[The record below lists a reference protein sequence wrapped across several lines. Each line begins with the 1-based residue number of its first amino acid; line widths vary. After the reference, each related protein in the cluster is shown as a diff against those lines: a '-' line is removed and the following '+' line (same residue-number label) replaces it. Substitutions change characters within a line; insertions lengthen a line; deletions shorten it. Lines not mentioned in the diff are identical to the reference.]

1 MTSANPLVTAGII
14 GDIVDPF
21 SDGQFDV
28 KISYKSSVVS
38 NGMKLTPTQ
47 TVSAPRVEL
56 AGKHANGD
64 LYCLV
69 MTDPDAPS
77 PVNPTK
83 REWLHWIVKD
93 IPGTGVASQGTEV
106 VPYNGPTPPMG
117 VHRYAFIVFK
127 QPGPL
132 DLKPPSTRANFNTRA
147 FADTHNLK
155 HPVAVA
161 FFTAEKED

>member
-1 MTSANPLVTAGII
+1 MDVAQPRGCG
-14 GDIVDPF
+14 GDGSSEVRMVEQQECSS
-21 SDGQFDV
+21 SDTQALMHGQ
-28 KISYKSSVVS
+28 
-38 NGMKLTPTQ
+38 
-47 TVSAPRVEL
+47 
-56 AGKHANGD
+56 
-64 LYCLV
+64 V